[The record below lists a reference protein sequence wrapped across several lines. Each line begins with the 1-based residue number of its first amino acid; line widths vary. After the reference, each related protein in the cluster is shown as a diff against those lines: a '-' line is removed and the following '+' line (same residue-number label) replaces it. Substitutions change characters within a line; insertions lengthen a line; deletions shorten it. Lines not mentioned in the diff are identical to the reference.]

1 MSAYHG
7 FDPAVAAD
15 VGCNAAVIYQNIK
28 FWCAK
33 NAANDK
39 NRHEGNYYTYNSVS
53 AFCELFQ
60 YLSAKQI
67 RTALDKLEER
77 GYIGSACLNKSAYD
91 RTKWYCDLRN
101 VDLPIAANE
110 FAQEGEPIPDIN
122 TDHKQTLVAQKRDVS
137 ARLVRDEIWTLW
149 PLTGR
154 RRSSQKKAL
163 SAIASL
169 LKDYS
174 PQSIVDGVK
183 AYLASD
189 EAKKGDGKFVPG
201 VDRWLRDEKFAE
213 WAKSDSVGETDWRG
227 EIALY
232 RDHGKWRPEGPPP
245 GKPGCRAPESL
256 IADFGFEM
264 EKNDDQD
271 T

>member
-33 NAANDK
+33 NAANEK
-39 NRHEGNYYTYNSVS
+39 NEHEANYYTYNSVS
-53 AFCELFQ
+53 AFCELFS

-67 RTALDKLEER
+67 RTALEKLEER

-91 RTKWYCDLRN
+91 RTKWYCDLRR

-110 FAQEGEPIPDIN
+110 VAHSGEPIPDIN

-137 ARLVRDEIWTLW
+137 ARLVRDEVWTLW

-154 RRSSQKKAL
+154 RRSSQKKSLA
-163 SAIASL
+163 AITSL

-174 PQSIVDGVK
+174 PQGIVEGVK

-189 EAKKGDGKFVPG
+189 DAKRGDGQFVPG
-201 VDRWLRDEKFAE
+201 LDRWLRDEKFAE
-213 WAKSDSVGETDWRG
+213 WIQADKPEGTDWRG
-227 EIALY
+227 ELILY
-232 RDHGKWRPEGPPP
+232 RDYGRWRPEGPTP
-245 GKPGCRAPESL
+245 GKPGCRAPEALL
-256 IADFGFEM
+256 IDLGFNLET
-264 EKNDDQD
+264 DDD
-271 T
+271 

>member
-1 MSAYHG
+1 MSHYM
-7 FDPAVAAD
+7 
-15 VGCNAAVIYQNIK
+15 
-28 FWCAK
+28 
-33 NAANDK
+33 
-39 NRHEGNYYTYNSVS
+39 
-53 AFCELFQ
+53 
-60 YLSAKQI
+60 
-67 RTALDKLEER
+67 TALAMKQTGLKPAAKIVLYWLADHHNSETDLCCPSHATLAKECEMSKRAVQGHLDDLEAKGLITR
-77 GYIGSACLNKSAYD
+77 SIRVRDNGSQSSCSYTLN
-91 RTKWYCDLRN
+91 L
-101 VDLPIAANE
+101 LPPIAESATPPWQNLLPHNL
-110 FAQEGEPIPDIN
+110 GSN
-122 TDHKQTLVAQKRDVS
+122 NLGNKQTLVAQKRDVS

-189 EAKKGDGKFVPG
+189 EAKKGEGKFVPG

-256 IADFGFEM
+256 IADFGFEVIGILQG
-264 EKNDDQD
+264 EE
-271 T
+271 